1 MSQENVE
8 IVRRLFEAFNRLHEG
23 ADVASHVAAHFD
35 PDCEYQ
41 PVEETGTIRGHDA
54 LTRWHE
60 RWFEA
65 WDETMDEIDDVIEA
79 GEMVVTAVRVH
90 GRGRQSGME
99 ISQRLFH
106 VFEVRDDKILRVR
119 EYLDRHQALEAA
131 GLPE

>member
-1 MSQENVE
+1 M
-8 IVRRLFEAFNRLHEG
+8 RRLFEAFNGLAQD
-23 ADVASHVAAHFD
+23 ADFASHVAARFD
-35 PDCEYQ
+35 PDCEYH

-54 LTRWHE
+54 LIRWHE

-90 GRGRQSGME
+90 GRGRHSGME

-119 EYLDRHQALEAA
+119 EYLDLHQALEAA
-131 GLPE
+131 GLRE